1 MAVVTAAVVGAV
13 ATAATTGYSMYQQS
27 QTPATG
33 ANPKYTQAPM
43 NPQDKAMKDYFD
55 RVTVANA
62 NKNYPSFAGFLESGG
77 DPAKAQFPMTMPD
90 LTPNEASALG
100 FVGGK
105 GEPIPGV
112 SQASVSGTPGTPQ
125 TTSLSTDQM
134 MYMAKER
141 ARQAAMSG
149 QQPGPWAGNV
159 MQKQRTLNQ
168 LQKQI
173 TNLQG
178 RAATPGLPD
187 PRVSRINNRISN
199 LTTRQSTVQSRL
211 NALLQPGGG
220 GAQ

>member
-1 MAVVTAAVVGAV
+1 MAAITAAVVGGV
-13 ATAATTGYSMYQQS
+13 ATAASAGMSAYQAS

-33 ANPKYTQAPM
+33 ANPKYTQAPQ

-62 NKNYPSFAGFLESGG
+62 AKTYPSFSGFLQSGG
-77 DPAKAQFPMTMPD
+77 DPSKAQFPMTMPN
-90 LTPNEASALG
+90 LTPNEAASLG

-112 SQASVSGTPGTPQ
+112 SQASVSGDPNVPQ
-125 TTSLSTDQM
+125 TTSLTRDQM

-159 MQKQRTLNQ
+159 MTKQK
-168 LQKQI
+168 
-173 TNLQG
+173 NL
-178 RAATPGLPD
+178 
-187 PRVSRINNRISN
+187 NRIGQRISD
-199 LTTRQSTVQSRL
+199 LTTKQQTL
-211 NALLQPGGG
+211 
-220 GAQ
+220 GAAAPP